1 MKNQKGFS
9 LIELLIVV
17 IIIGV
22 IAALAIPNLLAAR
35 RAANEASAIA
45 SLRTL
50 HGAQATFQASNRG
63 GNFAFLLALCS
74 QGLIDRSLG
83 NDGNECAA
91 GASGAAGDESV
102 KSSYT
107 FSLSKVDSTATVAAT
122 FAADAVPTNA
132 DPASISRTGT
142 RVFGIGT
149 DGVIYAE
156 QLKATPTLK
165 DSAGVLTGINGA
177 DVKPIQ

>member
-45 SLRTL
+45 SLRTI
-50 HGAQATFQASNRG
+50 HGAQATFQASSPQ
-63 GNFAFLLALCS
+63 GNFAFLEGLCG
-74 QGLIDRSLG
+74 QGLIDRALG
-83 NDGNECAA
+83 NGGAA
-91 GASGAAGDESV
+91 CTVGASGAAGDTSI
-102 KSSYT
+102 KSSYL
-107 FSLSKVDSTATVAAT
+107 FSLSKADRTPNTAAT
-122 FAADAVPTNA
+122 FAADAVPTNR
-132 DPASISRTGT
+132 DPSSISRTGT

-156 QLKATPTLK
+156 PTKATPNLK
-165 DSAGVLTGINGA
+165 DNNGVLDGLAHASVT
-177 DVKPIQ
+177 PI